1 MAKHTVRKNKV
12 LVPVDGSAFCRQIVP
27 ILTRFL
33 SPETNELI
41 FLRVGEHVGGLLG
54 APPRPAGLD
63 GMVLTYET
71 QNDARLAAHPIFASQ
86 VRDSAAA
93 DFLADM
99 RREAQPLEDVG
110 FSVQYEMRFGNPGEQ
125 IVNYVNLH
133 DVDLIA
139 MTTHWRTGVNRL
151 LFGNTV
157 QYITPR
163 VKPPLLMLRPA
174 DDLELQAD

>member
-1 MAKHTVRKNKV
+1 MDKYKV
-12 LVPVDGSAFCRQIVP
+12 LVPVDGSSFCRQIIPV
-27 ILTRFL
+27 LTRFL
-33 SPETNELI
+33 NPETTELI
-41 FLRVGEHVGGLLG
+41 FMRVGEQVGGLLG

-71 QNDARLAAHPIFASQ
+71 QSDARQAAHPIFASQ
-86 VRDSAAA
+86 VRQSVAA

-99 RREAQPLEDVG
+99 RTDGRALEDAG
-110 FSVQYEMRFGNPGEQ
+110 FSVRYEMRFGNPGEQ

-151 LFGNTV
+151 LYGNTV
-157 QYITPR
+157 QYVTPR
-163 VKPPLLMLRPA
+163 VKAPLLMLRPA
-174 DDLELQAD
+174 EELVAQMV